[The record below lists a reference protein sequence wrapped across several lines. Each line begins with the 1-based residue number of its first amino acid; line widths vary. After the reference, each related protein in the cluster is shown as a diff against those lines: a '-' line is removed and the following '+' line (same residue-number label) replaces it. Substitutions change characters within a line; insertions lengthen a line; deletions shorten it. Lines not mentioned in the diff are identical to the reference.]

1 MKCNQEVLEKAVY
14 KAVDDMSNPERL
26 NEIDVYRVFDHGGIK
41 SLNISGRIL
50 HVFGSS
56 YGHDDLANTV
66 MHHVTLN
73 ADTGKVLHE
82 ESFYKINPNSIVLSG
97 VMSVFGVGLPFLVY
111 YLLPNQRERRKEQI
125 TYDFAVKNLRG
136 ENMKDLEEAV
146 KDIKIYQLPPGDVSN
161 LIGKKF
167 ELVDTKK
174 PETFLSAEDHFWLR
188 VRAYELGADAVVGCQ
203 IGSSTGTPVRFK
215 K

>member
-97 VMSVFGVGLPFLVY
+97 VMSVLVLVFHSLFIIFCLIRGKEEKSR
-111 YLLPNQRERRKEQI
+111 LLMI
-125 TYDFAVKNLRG
+125 L
-136 ENMKDLEEAV
+136 
-146 KDIKIYQLPPGDVSN
+146 
-161 LIGKKF
+161 
-167 ELVDTKK
+167 
-174 PETFLSAEDHFWLR
+174 LSR
-188 VRAYELGADAVVGCQ
+188 
-203 IGSSTGTPVRFK
+203 I
-215 K
+215 